1 MNEQKEFNLNEIIS
15 QMYDFADY
23 SPEEKEKLVNET
35 STMIMEVSLLEA
47 LNVEGEEIQ
56 QKFNDLLL
64 TEPSDDVVTQFIAE
78 KLPSFNTILLKEI
91 EKLQKNLN
99 ADTTD

>member
-1 MNEQKEFNLNEIIS
+1 
-15 QMYDFADY
+15 MYDFADY